1 MAEMD
6 MKEKLVE
13 MLREVQ
19 YLGGLEEKIADHLI
33 ANGVT
38 VQPVK
43 VGDYVYY
50 INGRYYKEP
59 KYCEVS
65 RPCKVVEVTSKLK
78 RDSGTVMN
86 GFITDNGTRYSF
98 NGIGKTVFLS
108 HEEAVNA
115 LEKRIKAMPQPPKG
129 E

>member
-1 MAEMD
+1 MPNTR
-6 MKEKLVE
+6 EKLIE
-13 MLREVQ
+13 L
-19 YLGGLEEKIADHLI
+19 LEEAEGLVNNDVPSLEQIADHLI

-38 VQPVK
+38 IHPVK

-50 INGRYYKEP
+50 IKGGYYKSPEF
-59 KYCEVS
+59 CEVS
-65 RPCKVVEVTSKLK
+65 RPCKVVEVTSKLQ
-78 RDSGTVMN
+78 RSSGTVMH

-115 LEKRIKAMPQPPKG
+115 LKKRKG